1 MEFNSQSEYD
11 LLSDLDSNQDKRY
24 QKPLYYP
31 YTIGQSSFSLATL
44 LPNWNANVRSFL
56 NSANAGAKKIKIF
69 FHFQRQKSIIHRES
83 AN

>member
-1 MEFNSQSEYD
+1 
-11 LLSDLDSNQDKRY
+11 
-24 QKPLYYP
+24 
-31 YTIGQSSFSLATL
+31 L